1 MQTKMG
7 VAIPMWRWLMLSL
20 LGIAMLVG
28 CGGGVKREPTGAL
41 SIRIL
46 FPPQRII
53 PPETQRVRVK
63 VSGEGLTEPV
73 EKIAERP
80 SPEGG
85 EVTVTFTDLP
95 VGSKTVTANAE
106 DRYGTRRAIGSAETT
121 IIAGQTTTV
130 EVELNLTN
138 FASVIG
144 RLINA
149 RTGGPAVGVTVK
161 VSERQATSG
170 NDGFFAVTDVTEG
183 EGQLQFSSDDYR
195 GYTKTVTVTIPET
208 DLGEILLL
216 PQQLMEPPDQPF

>member
-1 MQTKMG
+1 MG
-7 VAIPMWRWLMLSL
+7 RWLITMSL
-20 LGIAMLVG
+20 LVAVVLMG
-28 CGGGVKREPTGAL
+28 CGGGGKQLPTGAL
-41 SIRIL
+41 SIRIV

-80 SPEGG
+80 STEGG
-85 EVTVTFTDLP
+85 EVTVVFTDLP

-106 DRYGTRRAIGSAETT
+106 DRYGTRRAIGSAEATVV
-121 IIAGQTTTV
+121 AGQTATV
-130 EVELNLTN
+130 YVELNLTN

-144 RLINA
+144 RLVNA
-149 RTGGPAVGVTVK
+149 RTGGPAVGVTVQ
-161 VSERQATSG
+161 VGERQATSG
-170 NDGFFAVTDVTEG
+170 NDGFFAVTDVPEG
-183 EGQLQFSSDDYR
+183 QGQLQFSSSDYR
-195 GYTKTVTVTIPET
+195 GYTKTITVTVPET

>member
-1 MQTKMG
+1 M
-7 VAIPMWRWLMLSL
+7 SL
-20 LGIAMLVG
+20 LVAMVLMG
-28 CGGGVKREPTGAL
+28 CGGGGKQLPTGAL
-41 SIRIL
+41 SIRIV

-80 SPEGG
+80 STEGG
-85 EVTVTFTDLP
+85 EVTVVFTDLP

-106 DRYGTRRAIGSAETT
+106 DRYGTRRAIGSAEATVV
-121 IIAGQTTTV
+121 AGQTATV
-130 EVELNLTN
+130 DVELNLTN

-144 RLINA
+144 RLVNA
-149 RTGGPAVGVTVK
+149 RTGGPAIGVTVQ
-161 VSERQATSG
+161 VGERQVTSG
-170 NDGFFAVTDVTEG
+170 NDGFFAVTDVPEG
-183 EGQLQFSSDDYR
+183 QGQLQFSSSDYR
-195 GYTKTVTVTIPET
+195 GYTKTITVTVPET

>member
-1 MQTKMG
+1 MG
-7 VAIPMWRWLMLSL
+7 RWLITMSL
-20 LGIAMLVG
+20 LVAVVLMG
-28 CGGGVKREPTGAL
+28 CGGGGKQLPTGAL
-41 SIRIL
+41 SIRIV

-80 SPEGG
+80 STEGG
-85 EVTVTFTDLP
+85 EVTVVFTDLP

-106 DRYGTRRAIGSAETT
+106 DRYGTRRAIGSAEATVV
-121 IIAGQTTTV
+121 AGQTATV
-130 EVELNLTN
+130 DVELNLTN

-144 RLINA
+144 RLVNA
-149 RTGGPAVGVTVK
+149 RTGGPAVGVTVQ
-161 VSERQATSG
+161 VGERQATSG
-170 NDGFFAVTDVTEG
+170 NDGFFAVTDVPEG
-183 EGQLQFSSDDYR
+183 QGQLQFSSSDYR
-195 GYTKTVTVTIPET
+195 GYTKTITVTVPET

>member
-1 MQTKMG
+1 MG
-7 VAIPMWRWLMLSL
+7 RWLITMSL
-20 LGIAMLVG
+20 LVAVVLMG
-28 CGGGVKREPTGAL
+28 CGGGGKQLPTGAL
-41 SIRIL
+41 SIRIV

-85 EVTVTFTDLP
+85 EVTVVFTDLP

-106 DRYGTRRAIGSAETT
+106 DRYGTRRAIGSAEATVV
-121 IIAGQTTTV
+121 AGQTATV
-130 EVELNLTN
+130 DVELNLTN

-144 RLINA
+144 RLVNV
-149 RTGGPAVGVTVK
+149 RTGGPAVGVTVQ
-161 VSERQATSG
+161 VGERQATSG
-170 NDGFFAVTDVTEG
+170 NDGFFAVTDVPEG
-183 EGQLQFSSDDYR
+183 QGQLQFSSSDYR
-195 GYTKTVTVTIPET
+195 GYTKTITVTVPET

>member
-1 MQTKMG
+1 M
-7 VAIPMWRWLMLSL
+7 SL
-20 LGIAMLVG
+20 LVAMVLMG
-28 CGGGVKREPTGAL
+28 CGGGGKQLPTGAL
-41 SIRIL
+41 SIRIV

-80 SPEGG
+80 STEGG
-85 EVTVTFTDLP
+85 EVIVVFTDLP

-106 DRYGTRRAIGSAETT
+106 DRYGTRRAIGSAEATVV
-121 IIAGQTTTV
+121 AGQTATV
-130 EVELNLTN
+130 DVELNLTN

-144 RLINA
+144 RMVNA
-149 RTGGPAVGVTVK
+149 RTGGPAVGVTVQ
-161 VSERQATSG
+161 VGERQATSG
-170 NDGFFAVTDVTEG
+170 NDGFFAVTDVPEG
-183 EGQLQFSSDDYR
+183 QGQLQFSSNDYR
-195 GYTKTVTVTIPET
+195 GYTKTITVTVPET

>member
-1 MQTKMG
+1 
-7 VAIPMWRWLMLSL
+7 MWRWLMASL
-20 LGIAMLVG
+20 MGIAVLVG
-28 CGGGVKREPTGAL
+28 CGGGAKREPTGAL
-41 SIRIL
+41 SIRIV

-85 EVTVTFTDLP
+85 VVTVTFTNLP

-106 DRYGTRRAIGSAETT
+106 DRYGTRRAIGSAEAA
-121 IIAGQTTTV
+121 IVAGQTTTV

-138 FASVIG
+138 FASVVG

-161 VSERQATSG
+161 VGDPQATSG

-183 EGQLQFSSDDYR
+183 QGQLQFLSSNYR
-195 GYTKTVTVTIPET
+195 SYTKTITVTVPLT

>member
-1 MQTKMG
+1 MG
-7 VAIPMWRWLMLSL
+7 RWLITMSL
-20 LGIAMLVG
+20 LVAMVLMG
-28 CGGGVKREPTGAL
+28 CGGGGKQLPTGAL
-41 SIRIL
+41 SIRIV

-85 EVTVTFTDLP
+85 EVTVVFTDLP

-106 DRYGTRRAIGSAETT
+106 DRYGTRRAIGSAEATVV
-121 IIAGQTTTV
+121 AGQTATV
-130 EVELNLTN
+130 DVELNLTN

-144 RLINA
+144 RLVNV
-149 RTGGPAVGVTVK
+149 RTGGPAVGVTVQ
-161 VSERQATSG
+161 VGERQATSG
-170 NDGFFAVTDVTEG
+170 NDGFFAVTDVPEG
-183 EGQLQFSSDDYR
+183 QGQLQFSSSDYR
-195 GYTKTVTVTIPET
+195 GYTKTITVTVPET

>member
-1 MQTKMG
+1 MG
-7 VAIPMWRWLMLSL
+7 RWLITMSL
-20 LGIAMLVG
+20 LVAMVLMG
-28 CGGGVKREPTGAL
+28 CGGGGKQLPTGAL
-41 SIRIL
+41 SIRIV

-85 EVTVTFTDLP
+85 EVTVVFTDLP

-106 DRYGTRRAIGSAETT
+106 DRYGTRRAIGSAEATVV
-121 IIAGQTTTV
+121 AGQTATV
-130 EVELNLTN
+130 DLELNLTN

-144 RLINA
+144 RLVNA
-149 RTGGPAVGVTVK
+149 RTGGPAVGVTVQ
-161 VSERQATSG
+161 VGERQATSG
-170 NDGFFAVTDVTEG
+170 NDGFFAVTDVPEG
-183 EGQLQFSSDDYR
+183 PGQLQFSSSDYR
-195 GYTKTVTVTIPET
+195 GYTKTITVTAPET

>member
-1 MQTKMG
+1 MG
-7 VAIPMWRWLMLSL
+7 RWLITMSL
-20 LGIAMLVG
+20 LVAMVLMG
-28 CGGGVKREPTGAL
+28 CGGGGKQLPTGAL
-41 SIRIL
+41 SIRIV

-85 EVTVTFTDLP
+85 EVTVVFTDLP

-106 DRYGTRRAIGSAETT
+106 DRYGTRRAIGSAEATVV
-121 IIAGQTTTV
+121 AGQTATV
-130 EVELNLTN
+130 DVELNLTN

-144 RLINA
+144 RLVNA
-149 RTGGPAVGVTVK
+149 RTGGPAVGVTVQ
-161 VSERQATSG
+161 VGERQATSG
-170 NDGFFAVTDVTEG
+170 NDGFFAVTDVPEG
-183 EGQLQFSSDDYR
+183 QGQLQFSSSDYR
-195 GYTKTVTVTIPET
+195 GYTKTITVTVPLT